1 MEGPLDDPFR
11 VGEGPIGIAG
21 DRVIWVANNASNSVT
36 RIDPDSGVVVPIT
49 VGESP
54 TAVAVAE
61 DAVWVTNSGEGTVSR
76 IDPET
81 NKVVSTIPIGNAP
94 SGIVLADGL
103 LWVTVQAP

>member
-1 MEGPLDDPFR
+1 M
-11 VGEGPIGIAG
+11 
-21 DRVIWVANNASNSVT
+21 
-36 RIDPDSGVVVPIT
+36 
-49 VGESP
+49 GESP

-81 NKVVSTIPIGNAP
+81 NKVESTIPIGNAP

-103 LWVTVQAP
+103 LWVTVQAPRCS